1 MRLKEVERNKKCTSC
16 FKRLISPSDKN
27 KTKKTS
33 RRIGKKSFF
42 FFSSPP
48 RAKERTE
55 RSDNLIAF
63 KATALKS
70 QGSGK
75 SKTSFIPS
83 AVLICWKECFII

>member
-27 KTKKTS
+27 KTKIPSK
-33 RRIGKKSFF
+33 RIGKKSFF
-42 FFSSPP
+42 FSPLP
-48 RAKERTE
+48 ELKKEQNS
-55 RSDNLIAF
+55 SDNLIAF
-63 KATALKS
+63 KATALKG